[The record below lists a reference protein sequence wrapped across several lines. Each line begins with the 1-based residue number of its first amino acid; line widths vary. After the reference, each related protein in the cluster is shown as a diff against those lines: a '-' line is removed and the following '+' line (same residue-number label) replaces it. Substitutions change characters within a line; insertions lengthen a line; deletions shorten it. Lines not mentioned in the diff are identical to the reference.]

1 MSGLLEQPKDLR
13 PLTDAAQW
21 WIPRRFNNRPVSTAT
36 LHRWARKGVKGVRL
50 EVIFTADGAV
60 TSRDACRRFLS
71 AVDAARRAE
80 IHQKSEADY
89 PATEDQMQAAGL

>member
-1 MSGLLEQPKDLR
+1 MSVLLETPKDLR

-36 LHRWARKGVKGVRL
+36 LHRWAKRGVKGVKL
-50 EVIFTADGAV
+50 DVVYTADGAV
-60 TSRDACRRFLS
+60 TSREACRRFLA

-80 IHQKSEADY
+80 MQEKSEADY
-89 PATEDQMQAAGL
+89 PATEDQLKAAGL